1 VNDVVL
7 IVDETSKRNSW
18 PKGIVVDVHL
28 AKDGQVRSGVVR
40 TPGGLVTRPAVKL
53 AKLLTSARR
62 SFYIIANLSRESI
75 VCTELS
81 DFIILLEI

>member
-18 PKGIVVDVHL
+18 PEGIVVDVHL
-28 AKDGQVRSGVVR
+28 AKDGQFRSGVGR

-53 AKLLTSARR
+53 AKLD
-62 SFYIIANLSRESI
+62 IIRIGDTQPSHAEESRDGECCEANNK
-75 VCTELS
+75 V
-81 DFIILLEI
+81 

>member
-7 IVDETSKRNSW
+7 VVDETSKRNSW

-28 AKDGQVRSGVVR
+28 AKDGQVRSGVVH

-53 AKLLTSARR
+53 AKLDIIRIGDTQR
-62 SFYIIANLSRESI
+62 SNAEESRGGECCEAYKKI
-75 VCTELS
+75 
-81 DFIILLEI
+81 